1 MDTAEA
7 IFSESASFPVP
18 IAHIGS
24 YAKRPGDMLSLQKVC
39 SCFSRK
45 GFFLLFSRIYKPS
58 PIQKIFDNPCSF
70 NLKPFSKTIFSVSP
84 FSLSSE

>member
-7 IFSESASFPVP
+7 IFPESASFPVP

-39 SCFSRK
+39 
-45 GFFLLFSRIYKPS
+45 
-58 PIQKIFDNPCSF
+58 N
-70 NLKPFSKTIFSVSP
+70 
-84 FSLSSE
+84 